1 MTAPSQDH
9 STSRSAVFEQL
20 RQRPG
25 IVDLALSGMLGSAE
39 CGRKVAASRRG
50 SALPTLV
57 AIASLLAVGSGDE
70 VQGSEI
76 GAPIISN
83 NLEEGTSFSLS
94 KGVKI
99 EIMGRNQ
106 STIRYVRG
114 GTGVAVPKQPCA
126 SGGGKRYEHAFYICG
141 GTKDSTVVAWECSN
155 DTSSDI
161 ANFTLTAQPD
171 LPPAP
176 MGPVLRAK
184 SPTECSLPVTVG
196 GGLHCSVASTAG
208 ARLTLSA
215 SDFLCSNPL
224 AETELECEGMSGNW
238 SRLPE
243 CSRDVPPP
251 CMDLYY
257 TLDGSDPD
265 DEQRRSLYRD
275 SDGLELTPGM
285 YDLRAIGIRKR
296 RPYNKR
302 NCICCCKTDC
312 SIDGAKLIER
322 VVVEGHRGLELT
334 RPQLDGSPDI
344 TLTLRTDYSTF
355 EKDFYQKPIEWRS
368 RFAAALGLFHEIEVR
383 CHPQRILNVVKL
395 GIF

>member
-1 MTAPSQDH
+1 
-9 STSRSAVFEQL
+9 
-20 RQRPG
+20 
-25 IVDLALSGMLGSAE
+25 
-39 CGRKVAASRRG
+39 
-50 SALPTLV
+50 
-57 AIASLLAVGSGDE
+57 
-70 VQGSEI
+70 
-76 GAPIISN
+76 
-83 NLEEGTSFSLS
+83 
-94 KGVKI
+94 
-99 EIMGRNQ
+99 
-106 STIRYVRG
+106 
-114 GTGVAVPKQPCA
+114 
-126 SGGGKRYEHAFYICG
+126 
-141 GTKDSTVVAWECSN
+141 
-155 DTSSDI
+155 
-161 ANFTLTAQPD
+161 
-171 LPPAP
+171 
-176 MGPVLRAK
+176 
-184 SPTECSLPVTVG
+184 
-196 GGLHCSVASTAG
+196 
-208 ARLTLSA
+208 
-215 SDFLCSNPL
+215 
-224 AETELECEGMSGNW
+224 
-238 SRLPE
+238 
-243 CSRDVPPP
+243 
-251 CMDLYY
+251 MDLYY